1 MAAEPDRHR
10 EPAAPPGGRRPAVS
24 DPQPG
29 PAALGEAEPQGDRHV
44 RGMARGGG
52 LNLLGALLSQAAVFL
67 IMLLLARVL
76 GIREVGRYAQCY
88 AVLSLAGLLS
98 LSGFR
103 AGLTRFVAVHLAD
116 SDAPALR
123 GTVRLGLAISA
134 ASSVVLAAAL
144 ALAAPWLAARLHD
157 PGLATGLRLVALTL
171 PASTICEA
179 ALAATRGWR
188 TQRPF
193 TFIGQ
198 LYEPGT
204 RLLLT
209 ALALATGAGLTGA
222 YWALVGAGWSA
233 ALLALVALGRLVRR
247 VPPARPV
254 YRPRQL
260 FGFSTVSW
268 VSSLSSTGLIWV
280 DTLLLG
286 FFANPEIGV
295 YNVATR
301 LVTVAIFVLAP
312 INAAFG
318 PYIAHLHHRG
328 ELADVRRVYAVATG
342 WVVRLSMPAFV
353 ALLVLPGDLLR
364 VFGGEVATGAA
375 VTVVLALGQLVN
387 AATGP
392 CGTVLNMSGR
402 VAVNMADNLAALV
415 LNMLLNL
422 WLIPAYGIVGA
433 ALAWSV
439 SLIVVNVA
447 RVLQVRALVGALP
460 FTVGMVK
467 GIAAGAAAL
476 LAGLLVRWLLPG
488 WPWRLGVGLLAI
500 VAVYLG
506 VVLALGLGRED
517 LMVLRALVRRRGR
530 GAPTPPPPGA
540 PADGGAQTDGGPPAD
555 GGRPTAA
562 GTAVAR

>member
-1 MAAEPDRHR
+1 MP
-10 EPAAPPGGRRPAVS
+10 
-24 DPQPG
+24 
-29 PAALGEAEPQGDRHV
+29 EASVRGDQHV

-103 AGLTRFVAVHLAD
+103 AGLTRFVAVYLAD

-123 GTVRLGLAISA
+123 GTIRLGLAVSA
-134 ASSVVLAAAL
+134 GSSVVLAGAL
-144 ALAAPWLAARLHD
+144 AWGAPWLADRLHD
-157 PGLATGLRLVALTL
+157 PGLVTGLRLVALTL

-209 ALALATGAGLTGA
+209 VLALATGAGLTEA
-222 YWALVGAGWSA
+222 FWALVAAGWSA

-254 YRPRQL
+254 HRPREL
-260 FGFSTVSW
+260 FRFSTVSW

-312 INAAFG
+312 VNAAFG
-318 PYIAHLHHRG
+318 PYLAHLYHRG
-328 ELADVRRVYAVATG
+328 DLDDVRRVYAVATG
-342 WVVRLSMPAFV
+342 WVVRLSLPAFV

-375 VTVVLALGQLVN
+375 VTVILALGQLVN

-402 VAVNMADNLAALV
+402 VAVNMADNLVALV
-415 LNMLLNL
+415 LNVLLNL

-433 ALAWSV
+433 AAAWSA
-439 SLIVVNVA
+439 SLIVVNIA
-447 RVLQVRALVGALP
+447 RVVQVRHLVGALP
-460 FTVGMVK
+460 FTLGMAK
-467 GIAAGAAAL
+467 GLAAGVAAL
-476 LAGLLVRWLLPG
+476 VAGLLVRWLVPG
-488 WPWRLGVGLLAI
+488 WPWGPAAGLTTI
-500 VAVYLG
+500 VAVYLAT
-506 VVLALGLGRED
+506 VLALGLSRED
-517 LMVLRALVRRRGR
+517 LMVLRTLARRRRGV
-530 GAPTPPPPGA
+530 PPGTA
-540 PADGGAQTDGGPPAD
+540 RVVPPGVDPRDRADGDPPGSGDTGRSGDGSSGDGGPTGSDGAG
-555 GGRPTAA
+555 GGRAA
-562 GTAVAR
+562 SGRAVSR

>member
-1 MAAEPDRHR
+1 MPG
-10 EPAAPPGGRRPAVS
+10 EPAER
-24 DPQPG
+24 
-29 PAALGEAEPQGDRHV
+29 GDQHI

-52 LNLLGALLSQAAVFL
+52 LNLVGALLSQAAVFL
-67 IMLLLARVL
+67 IMLALARVL

-123 GTVRLGLAISA
+123 GTVRLGLAVSA
-134 ASSVVLAAAL
+134 VSSGVLAVGL
-144 ALAAPWLAARLHD
+144 AWGAPWLAARLHD
-157 PGLATGLRLVALTL
+157 PGLVTGLRLVALTL

-188 TQRPF
+188 TQRPY

-209 ALALATGAGLTGA
+209 GLALATGAGLTGA
-222 YWALVGAGWSA
+222 FWALVAAGWSA
-233 ALLALVALGRLVRR
+233 ALLALVALVRLVRR

-254 YRPRQL
+254 YHPRQL

-312 INAAFG
+312 VNAAFG
-318 PYIAHLHHRG
+318 PYIAHLYHRA
-328 ELADVRRVYAVATG
+328 ELDDVRRVYAVATG
-342 WVVRLSMPAFV
+342 WVVRLSLPAFV

-364 VFGGEVATGAA
+364 LFGGEVATGAA

-402 VAVNMADNLAALV
+402 VAVNMADNVAALV
-415 LNMLLNL
+415 LNVLLNL

-433 ALAWSV
+433 AAAWSV

-447 RVLQVRALVGALP
+447 RVVQVRFLVGAVP
-460 FTVGMVK
+460 FTVGMFK
-467 GIAAGAAAL
+467 GIAAGAVAL
-476 LAGLLVRWLLPG
+476 LAGLLVRWLVPG
-488 WPWRLGVGLLAI
+488 WPWRLGVGLTAI
-500 VAVYLG
+500 VATYLAA
-506 VVLALGLGRED
+506 VLALGLSRED
-517 LMVLRALVRRRGR
+517 LMVLRTLLRRRGR
-530 GAPTPPPPGA
+530 GGPPPSSDGPAPGA
-540 PADGGAQTDGGPPAD
+540 GD
-555 GGRPTAA
+555 GRPTA
-562 GTAVAR
+562 GTAVGR

>member
-1 MAAEPDRHR
+1 
-10 EPAAPPGGRRPAVS
+10 
-24 DPQPG
+24 
-29 PAALGEAEPQGDRHV
+29 
-44 RGMARGGG
+44 MARGGG
-52 LNLLGALLSQAAVFL
+52 LNLVGALLSQVAVFV

-116 SDAPALR
+116 ADSAALR
-123 GTVRLGLAISA
+123 GTIRLGLAVSVT
-134 ASSVVLAAAL
+134 SSVALAGALAAG
-144 ALAAPWLAARLHD
+144 APWLAGALND
-157 PGLATGLRLVALTL
+157 PELVTGLRLVALTL
-171 PASTICEA
+171 PATTICEA

-209 ALALATGAGLTGA
+209 ALALVAGVGLTGA
-222 YWALVGAGWSA
+222 FWALVVAGWSA
-233 ALLALVALGRLVRR
+233 AVLALLALARLVRR
-247 VPPARPV
+247 VPAARPV

-268 VSSLSSTGLIWV
+268 ASSLSSTGLIWA

-318 PYIAHLHHRG
+318 PYIAYLYHQEQLT
-328 ELADVRRVYAVATG
+328 EVRRVYAVATG
-342 WVVRLSMPAFV
+342 WVVRLSLPAFV

-375 VTVVLALGQLVN
+375 VTVILALGHLVN

-402 VAVNMADNLAALV
+402 VALNMADNVAALV
-415 LNMLLNL
+415 LNMLLNVL
-422 WLIPAYGIVGA
+422 FIPAYGIVGA
-433 ALAWSV
+433 ATAWSV

-447 RVLQVRALVGALP
+447 RVFQVRRLIGALP
-460 FTVGMVK
+460 FTVGMAK
-467 GIAAGAAAL
+467 GLAAAGVAL
-476 LAGLLVRWLLPG
+476 LAGLLVSWLVPG
-488 WPWRLGVGLLAI
+488 WQWRLGVGLTTI
-500 VAVYLG
+500 VGVYLA
-506 VVLALGLGRED
+506 VVVALGLSQED
-517 LMVLRALVRRRGR
+517 TMVLRTLLRRRRG
-530 GAPTPPPPGA
+530 
-540 PADGGAQTDGGPPAD
+540 GGP
-555 GGRPTAA
+555 RPPAA
-562 GTAVAR
+562 GTPVSAGAR

>member
-1 MAAEPDRHR
+1 MAHAS
-10 EPAAPPGGRRPAVS
+10 A
-24 DPQPG
+24 
-29 PAALGEAEPQGDRHV
+29 QGDRHV

-116 SDAPALR
+116 DDAPALR
-123 GTVRLGLAISA
+123 GTVRLGLAVSA
-134 ASSVVLAAAL
+134 GSSVLLAGAL
-144 ALAAPWLAARLHD
+144 VWGAPWLADRLHD
-157 PGLATGLRLVALTL
+157 PGLVTGLRLVALTL
-171 PASTICEA
+171 PASTVCEA

-188 TQRPF
+188 TQRPY

-209 ALALATGAGLTGA
+209 ALALLTGAGLTGA
-222 YWALVGAGWSA
+222 FWALVVAGWSA
-233 ALLALVALGRLVRR
+233 ALLALLALARLVRR

-254 YRPRQL
+254 HRPGEL
-260 FGFSTVSW
+260 FRFSTVSW

-286 FFANPEIGV
+286 FFANPDIGV

-312 INAAFG
+312 VNAAFG
-318 PYIAHLHHRG
+318 PYLAHLHHRG
-328 ELADVRRVYAVATG
+328 DLDDVRRVYAVATG
-342 WVVRLSMPAFV
+342 WVVRLSLPAFV

-402 VAVNMADNLAALV
+402 VALNMADNLVALV
-415 LNMLLNL
+415 LNVLLNL

-433 ALAWSV
+433 AAAWSA
-439 SLIVVNVA
+439 SLIVVNIA
-447 RVLQVRALVGALP
+447 RVVQVRHLTGALP
-460 FTVGMVK
+460 FTVGMAK
-467 GIAAGAAAL
+467 GLAAGAAAL
-476 LAGLLVRWLLPG
+476 AAGLLVRWLVPG
-488 WPWRLGVGLLAI
+488 WPWRPVAGLTAI

-506 VVLALGLGRED
+506 TVLALGLSRED
-517 LMVLRALVRRRGR
+517 LMVLRTLARRRRRGDPSDAT
-530 GAPTPPPPGA
+530 GDAPGIVPSDDGPPPSGV
-540 PADGGAQTDGGPPAD
+540 GG
-555 GGRPTAA
+555 GGRDTS
-562 GTAVAR
+562 GRVVSR